1 MPEYFRVSG
10 YKCPEDATAGPL
22 QFAFDTQLESY
33 SFWQTQPAFARNFN
47 TFMAGKLTASK
58 TGQTW
63 NDYYPVKERI
73 IDHFDG
79 TKGDTM
85 FVDIAGGRGHEVSQL
100 RSSFPEA
107 PGRFVL
113 EDLPAVISDI
123 KELDNRIERIPYDF
137 FTTQPVKHANVYF
150 LANIFHNWADKDS
163 SKILANVVAAM
174 KPGYSKLLISDHI
187 LPEQNCPLPSFG
199 RDIGMMSLHGGVE
212 RSEKQWRVLL
222 EPAGLNIVK
231 FYYIGAKGE
240 GLVEAILKD

>member
-1 MPEYFRVSG
+1 MPEYFRKNG

-22 QFAFDTQLESY
+22 QFAFNTNLESY

-47 TFMAGKLTASK
+47 TFMAGKLTSTK

-63 NDYYPVKERI
+63 NNYYPVKEGI

-100 RSSFPEA
+100 RLNFPEA

-123 KELDNRIERIPYDF
+123 KELDSRVERIPYDF
-137 FTTQPVKHANVYF
+137 FAEQPVKNANVYF
-150 LANIFHNWADKDS
+150 LANIFHNWADKDCAR
-163 SKILANVVAAM
+163 ILVNIVAAM
-174 KPGYSKLLISDHI
+174 RPGYSRLLISDHI
-187 LPEQNCPLPSFG
+187 LPEQNCPLHSFG

-212 RSEKQWRVLL
+212 RSEKQWKALL
-222 EPAGLNIVK
+222 EPAGLQVVK

-240 GLVEAILKD
+240 GLVEAMLKA